1 MAGMARDQDARLEG
15 GGAKRVGRV
24 RGLELPSLKRW
35 RIYRDLTQGELAQR
49 VDVPLQY
56 ISRVEQGKRGCN
68 GVVAQKLAQVLG
80 VDLQALEAD
89 SDVKDFDTRYLHN
102 AYLRILL
109 ERVVGSAYAVLDEEE
124 LESYSEKLSVGE
136 LVEVISKRRR
146 ELEFLEGLLA
156 QAELL
161 LQMRLFLEELVRER
175 PAEDIRI
182 LAARRSQ
189 ERSEEG
195 RERLT
200 RAMREFL

>member
-1 MAGMARDQDARLEG
+1 M
-15 GGAKRVGRV
+15 
-24 RGLELPSLKRW
+24 
-35 RIYRDLTQGELAQR
+35 
-49 VDVPLQY
+49 PLQY
-56 ISRVEQGKRGCN
+56 ISRVEQGRRGCN
-68 GVVAQKLAQVLG
+68 RAVAQKLAEVLE

-89 SDVKDFDTRYLHN
+89 SDVKDFGTRYLHK

-156 QAELL
+156 EAKLL

-182 LAARRSQ
+182 LAARRSR